1 MTVLHLER
9 LWSRR
14 CCISQRLSGGNS
26 HNLFI
31 SPLVAA
37 RDADCLLSLMYCRQD
52 PHRGQ
57 EALIATS
64 RQPSVRSH
72 VVFIP
77 PSSKEG
83 SLSDEK
89 KKKSTQST
97 REALTANSS
106 QKHTYQAGADSS
118 KGLMGSSGVY

>member
-14 CCISQRLSGGNS
+14 CCISQRLSGGNL

-83 SLSDEK
+83 SLSEEK
-89 KKKSTQST
+89 KKKV
-97 REALTANSS
+97 RKVRARL
-106 QKHTYQAGADSS
+106 
-118 KGLMGSSGVY
+118 